1 MIIFDKK
8 NSSEIMIHKKIRIPK
23 DSAIDIMEEL
33 GKLDDCIEF
42 VDLNSHDYN
51 QKKNFGNIIERCEES
66 LKNIQIFENILQ
78 LYGLT
83 LIKYNSYQTFKIDL
97 QTDKDNINKNINM
110 NYFDLVEI
118 EINDNNKKISELI
131 DSYNNISEQL
141 DLLIEKK
148 SVYGKTS
155 ELLFS
160 QMSSKNNNHFSN
172 SFKINNNN
180 NLDNPTPTPENIFFS
195 SGKENNKIKL
205 LNDSEL
211 NFISGVIK
219 AEDDIRFKRM
229 IFRASKGR
237 AIPTFFD
244 LTIENK
250 ALQIKQEK
258 KIFII
263 CLQGEQNSFLFQKIL
278 NICDIFGAS
287 RFAIPPREKIH
298 KEIFNLQQEI
308 FDKKTYLKS
317 IETSIKD
324 FFKDKIGENGIPG
337 KYDLYKLYF
346 LQEKLLFIN
355 LNKCILR
362 GNFLDGEVW
371 IPEEKFSLVQNIL
384 LKISNNNQ
392 NKLTA
397 ILDDIID
404 NNSVIPPTYFKLND
418 FTAPFQMIVS
428 EYGVPR
434 YREINPGL
442 FTIITFPFM
451 FGVMFGDI
459 GHGGLLTLLGAWL
472 VLKKYDI
479 LKNFPELKILVKNRY
494 FFLLL
499 GIFAFYNGLI
509 YNDFFAMPLGIFG
522 SCYKNIK
529 VKNNIITMKKNNC
542 IYPIGLDPK
551 WYSASN
557 ELSFLN
563 SFKMKMSV
571 IIGVLQMILGLML
584 KGLNGIYFR
593 DYVDFLFEFI
603 PQLIF
608 MCLLFGYMIL
618 MIYIKWVTD
627 WSEDPS
633 KAPSIISQLLMIFL
647 NMGSTGPENNK
658 TPLFHREDY
667 SYQEKFQFNALIISI
682 ICIPIMLFV
691 KPILELFK
699 IQKKQEEEN
708 INIQIKDK
716 MTITDLIVNQIIE
729 TIEFVLGTVSHTA
742 SYLRLW
748 ALSLAHAQLAKVF
761 FDITLL
767 GFIQSGNIIG
777 MFGGFFLLAN
787 ITIGVLMGMD
797 LLECALHTL
806 RLHWVE
812 FQSKFYH
819 ADGHAFTP
827 YSFKYI
833 NDEFL

>member
-1 MIIFDKK
+1 MV
-8 NSSEIMIHKKIRIPK
+8 HKKIRIPK

-42 VDLNSHDYN
+42 VDLNVHDYN
-51 QKKNFGNIIERCEES
+51 QKKNFGNLIERCEES
-66 LKNIQIFENILQ
+66 LKNIQNFENILQ
-78 LYGLT
+78 LYGLEV
-83 LIKYNSYQTFKIDL
+83 IKYTSYQTFKIDL
-97 QTDKDNINKNINM
+97 QTDIDNLNKNVNL

-118 EINDNNKKISELI
+118 EINDNKKKITELI
-131 DSYNNISEQL
+131 ESYKNITEQL

-148 SVYGKTS
+148 SIYDKSS
-155 ELLFS
+155 ELIFS
-160 QMSSKNNNHFSN
+160 ISSKNKNYNEYY
-172 SFKINNNN
+172 IN
-180 NLDNPTPTPENIFFS
+180 DFERDTPTPNNIIFNQE
-195 SGKENNKIKL
+195 KNDKKINL
-205 LNDSEL
+205 LDDNLTEL
-211 NFISGVIK
+211 NFISGVIV
-219 AEDDIRFKRM
+219 AEDDIKFKRM
-229 IFRASKGR
+229 IFRISRGR

-263 CLQGEQNSFLFQKIL
+263 FLHGGRNSILFQKIL
-278 NICDIFGAS
+278 NICDIFGANT
-287 RFAIPPREKIH
+287 FTIPKKERIP

-355 LNKCILR
+355 LNKCKLI

-371 IPEEKFSLVQNIL
+371 IPQDKYSLVQNTL
-384 LKISNNNQ
+384 LKITKKNP

-404 NNSVIPPTYFKLND
+404 SSTTIPPTYYKLND
-418 FTAPFQMIVS
+418 FTSPFQMIVS
-428 EYGVPR
+428 EYGIPR

-459 GHGGLLTLLGAWL
+459 GHGGILTLLGAWL
-472 VLKKYDI
+472 VLKKYEI
-479 LKNFPELKILVKNRY
+479 LKNFPELKLLVKNRY
-494 FFLLL
+494 FFLFL
-499 GIFAFYNGLI
+499 GFFAFYNGLI

-522 SCYKNIK
+522 SCYKNQK
-529 VKNNIITMKKNNC
+529 KEGKIITTRKTNC

-551 WYSASN
+551 WYSAEN
-557 ELSFLN
+557 ELTFLN

-571 IIGVLQMILGLML
+571 IIGVLQMILGLIL
-584 KGLNGIYFR
+584 KGINGIYFK
-593 DYVDFLFEFI
+593 DYIDFLFEFI

-608 MCLLFGYMIL
+608 MCLLFGYMII
-618 MIYIKWVTD
+618 MIYIKWGTD
-627 WSEDPS
+627 WSDDPS
-633 KAPSIISQLLMIFL
+633 KAPSIITQLLMLFL
-647 NMGSTGPENNK
+647 NMGSTGPKDNK
-658 TPLFHREDY
+658 APLFCREDY
-667 SYQEKFQFNALIISI
+667 SVQENFQFYALIISI
-682 ICIPIMLFV
+682 ICIPIMLLV
-691 KPILELFK
+691 KPMLEYFK
-699 IQKKQEEEN
+699 YPKNEIHNNHNDEEEQIN
-708 INIQIKDK
+708 INRQNK
-716 MTITDLIVNQIIE
+716 MNITDLAVNQIIE
-729 TIEFVLGTVSHTA
+729 TIEYVLGTVSHTA

-767 GFIQSGNIIG
+767 GFIQSGNILG
-777 MFGGFFLLAN
+777 MFVGFFLLAN
-787 ITIGVLMGMD
+787 ITLGVLMGMD
-797 LLECALHTL
+797 LLECTLHTL

-819 ADGHAFTP
+819 ADGIPFSP

-833 NDEFL
+833 NREFI